1 MIKQFK
7 LFLISIILISSQVGS
22 QNSDGIP
29 TLLTEKPVDN
39 YLLKL
44 VTAISERAHISQKNV
59 NNESSI
65 RILDSFIESLDSFKM
80 YFLEDDITYF
90 QRYRYKIDDTLKS
103 GDLDP
108 VFDMFSIYRLRVQQR
123 LSYSINLINSINSF
137 EDDESYQFRAKKKKW
152 SKTNNALDIQWR
164 KRTKNDLLSLVLAGQ
179 ELETAKDTL
188 KKRYQRFLDRV
199 NDYKEEDVI
208 NIFLNSYMDIL
219 DPHSNY
225 LTPSQAEEY
234 EIQTSLSYEGI
245 GARLQNND
253 DFIEIVNLI
262 PGGPAEKNGLL
273 KPLDK
278 IIGIYDVNNVV
289 IDVIGWDVNEVVKL
303 IRGPKGSTVKLKI
316 LPTSS
321 DADSNPYDLSLI
333 RDAVTLEEQAAS
345 SYIKTLDINN
355 KQFDIGVITVPS
367 FYQDFAARRKG
378 ETNYKST
385 ASDVKNIVEELEE
398 IGIDAIIMDLRGN
411 SGGLLDEATALTGLF
426 IDNGPIV
433 QLKDM
438 DDNIEILDDPYPGMI
453 YNGPLV
459 IMIDRYSAS
468 ASEIFAAAI
477 QDYQRGIVIGQKT
490 FGKGTVQNLY
500 PLDRYSRYTSKKGF
514 GQLTLTI
521 AKYYRV
527 TGSGTQNKGVVPDI
541 ELPSF
546 INEDKIGEAT
556 KANTLPWDQI
566 VRLDFKTQHELSSA
580 LSVVEEN
587 FLSRKENNLALK
599 FLIED
604 IDDFNSDQEVSTVSL
619 NIDQRQNERDSRSLQ
634 NKERREKRLKELGY
648 KDDQSFDDFRSNTIL
663 NEIYLMVADLIES
676 WDSNNIDQVPDKTS
690 YSSLLVNRLFSCWRI
705 SFVIWFWLHSNIL
718 WVHSR

>member
-453 YNGPLV
+453 YNGPMV

-566 VRLDFKTQHELSSA
+566 VKLDFKTQHELSSA

-619 NIDQRQNERDSRSLQ
+619 NIDQRQNERDSRTLQ

-690 YSSLLVNRLFSCWRI
+690 
-705 SFVIWFWLHSNIL
+705 
-718 WVHSR
+718 

>member
-477 QDYQRGIVIGQKT
+477 QDYQRGIVIGQTT

-619 NIDQRQNERDSRSLQ
+619 NIDQRQNERDSRTLQ

-690 YSSLLVNRLFSCWRI
+690 
-705 SFVIWFWLHSNIL
+705 
-718 WVHSR
+718 

>member
-566 VRLDFKTQHELSSA
+566 VKLDFKTQHELSSA

-604 IDDFNSDQEVSTVSL
+604 IDDFNNDQEVSTVSL
-619 NIDQRQNERDSRSLQ
+619 NIDQRQNERDSRTLQ

-690 YSSLLVNRLFSCWRI
+690 
-705 SFVIWFWLHSNIL
+705 
-718 WVHSR
+718 

>member
-490 FGKGTVQNLY
+490 FGKGTVQSLY

-566 VRLDFKTQHELSSA
+566 VKLDFKTQHELSSA

-604 IDDFNSDQEVSTVSL
+604 IDDFNNDQEVSTVSL

-690 YSSLLVNRLFSCWRI
+690 
-705 SFVIWFWLHSNIL
+705 
-718 WVHSR
+718 

>member
-1 MIKQFK
+1 MIKKFK
-7 LFLISIILISSQVGS
+7 LLLISIILISSQVGS
-22 QNSDGIP
+22 QNSDSIP

-65 RILDSFIESLDSFKM
+65 KILNSFIKSLDSFKM
-80 YFLEDDITYF
+80 YFTEDDITYF

-108 VFDMFSIYRLRVQQR
+108 IFDMFSIYRLRVQQR
-123 LSYSINLINSINSF
+123 LSYSINLVSNINSF
-137 EDDESYQFRAKKKKW
+137 DGEETYEFRAKKKTW
-152 SKTNNALDIQWR
+152 SKTNETLDNQWG
-164 KRTKNDLLSLVLAGQ
+164 KKTKNDLLSLVLAGQ
-179 ELETAKDTL
+179 ELEAAKVTL

-208 NIFLNSYMDIL
+208 NIFLNSYMDNL

-262 PGGPAEKNGLL
+262 PGGPAENNGLL

-278 IIGIYDVNNVV
+278 IIGVYDEKNLL

-321 DADSNPYDLSLI
+321 NADSNPYDLSLI
-333 RDAVTLEEQAAS
+333 RDDVTLEEQAAS
-345 SYIKTLDINN
+345 SYIKTLDIDN
-355 KQFDIGVITVPS
+355 KQFHIGVITVPS
-367 FYQDFAARRKG
+367 FYQDFAARRRGDKD
-378 ETNYKST
+378 YKST
-385 ASDVKNIVEELEE
+385 ASDVKKIVEELEE
-398 IGIDAIIMDLRGN
+398 IGIDAIVMDLRGN

-438 DDNIEILDDPYPGMI
+438 DNNVEILDDPYPGMV
-453 YNGPLV
+453 YNGPMV

-468 ASEIFAAAI
+468 ASEIFAGAI

-500 PLDRYSRYTSKKGF
+500 PLDRYSRYQSKKGF

-527 TGSGTQNKGVVPDI
+527 TGSGTQNIGVIPDI

-546 INEDKIGEAT
+546 INAEVIGEET
-556 KANTLPWDQI
+556 KPNTLPWDQI
-566 VRLDFKTQHELSSA
+566 VKLDFKTQHELSSV
-580 LSVVEEN
+580 LSIVEDS

-604 IDDFNSDQEVSTVSL
+604 IDDFNDDQQVSIVSL
-619 NIDQRQNERDSRSLQ
+619 NIDQRKNDRNSRNLK
-634 NKERREKRLKELGY
+634 NKERRKKRLKELGY
-648 KDDQSFDDFRSNTIL
+648 TDDQSFDDFRSNTIL

-676 WDSNNIDQVPDKTS
+676 WDTSNINQVSEKTS
-690 YSSLLVNRLFSCWRI
+690 
-705 SFVIWFWLHSNIL
+705 
-718 WVHSR
+718 

>member
-345 SYIKTLDINN
+345 SYIKTLDIDN

-690 YSSLLVNRLFSCWRI
+690 
-705 SFVIWFWLHSNIL
+705 
-718 WVHSR
+718 

>member
-1 MIKQFK
+1 MIKKFK
-7 LFLISIILISSQVGS
+7 LLLISIILISSQVGS
-22 QNSDGIP
+22 QNSDSIP

-65 RILDSFIESLDSFKM
+65 KILNSFIKSLDSFKM
-80 YFLEDDITYF
+80 YFTEDDITYF

-108 VFDMFSIYRLRVQQR
+108 IFDMFSIYRLRVQQR
-123 LSYSINLINSINSF
+123 LSYSINLVSNINSF
-137 EDDESYQFRAKKKKW
+137 DGEETYEFRAKKKTW
-152 SKTNNALDIQWR
+152 SKTNETLDNQWG
-164 KRTKNDLLSLVLAGQ
+164 KKTKNDLLSLVLAGQ
-179 ELETAKDTL
+179 ELEAAKVTL

-208 NIFLNSYMDIL
+208 NIFLNSYMDNL

-262 PGGPAEKNGLL
+262 PGGPAENNGLL

-278 IIGIYDVNNVV
+278 IIGVYDEKNLL

-333 RDAVTLEEQAAS
+333 RDDVTLEEQAAS
-345 SYIKTLDINN
+345 SYIKTLDIDN
-355 KQFDIGVITVPS
+355 KQFHIGVITVPS
-367 FYQDFAARRKG
+367 FYQDFAARRRGDKD
-378 ETNYKST
+378 YKST
-385 ASDVKNIVEELEE
+385 SSDVKKIVEELEQV
-398 IGIDAIIMDLRGN
+398 GIDAIVMDLRGN

-438 DDNIEILDDPYPGMI
+438 DNNIEILDDPYPGMV
-453 YNGPLV
+453 YNGPMV

-468 ASEIFAAAI
+468 ASEIFAGAM

-500 PLDRYSRYTSKKGF
+500 PLDRYSRYQSKKGF

-527 TGSGTQNKGVVPDI
+527 TGSGTQNIGVIPDI

-546 INEDKIGEAT
+546 INAEVIGEET
-556 KANTLPWDQI
+556 KSNTLPWDQI
-566 VRLDFKTQHELSSA
+566 VKLDFKTQHELSSV
-580 LSVVEEN
+580 LSIVEDS

-604 IDDFNSDQEVSTVSL
+604 IDDFNDDQQVSIVSL
-619 NIDQRQNERDSRSLQ
+619 NIDQRKNDRNSRNLK

-648 KDDQSFDDFRSNTIL
+648 TDDQSFDDFRSNTIL

-676 WDSNNIDQVPDKTS
+676 WDANNTNQVPEKTS
-690 YSSLLVNRLFSCWRI
+690 
-705 SFVIWFWLHSNIL
+705 
-718 WVHSR
+718 

>member
-1 MIKQFK
+1 MIKKFK
-7 LFLISIILISSQVGS
+7 LLLISIFLISSQVGS
-22 QNSDGIP
+22 QNSDRIP
-29 TLLTEKPVDN
+29 ALLTEKPVDN

-65 RILDSFIESLDSFKM
+65 KILNSFIKSLDSFKM
-80 YFLEDDITYF
+80 YFTEDDITYF

-108 VFDMFSIYRLRVQQR
+108 IFDMFSIYRLRVQQR
-123 LSYSINLINSINSF
+123 LSYSINLVNSINSF
-137 EDDESYQFRAKKKKW
+137 DGEETYEFRAKKKAW
-152 SKTNNALDIQWR
+152 SKTNKTLDNQWR
-164 KRTKNDLLSLVLAGQ
+164 KKTKNDLLSLVLAGQ
-179 ELETAKDTL
+179 ELESAKATL
-188 KKRYQRFLDRV
+188 KKRYQRSLERV
-199 NDYKEEDVI
+199 NDYEEEDVI
-208 NIFLNSYMDIL
+208 NIFLNSYMDNL

-234 EIQTSLSYEGI
+234 EIQTSLSYQGI

-253 DFIEIVNLI
+253 DFIEIVNLM

-278 IIGIYDVNNVV
+278 IIGIYDKKNLL

-333 RDAVTLEEQAAS
+333 RDDITLEEQAAS
-345 SYIKTLDINN
+345 SYIKTLDIDN
-355 KQFDIGVITVPS
+355 KQFHIGVITVPS
-367 FYQDFAARRKG
+367 FYQDFAARRRGDKD
-378 ETNYKST
+378 YKST
-385 ASDVKNIVEELEE
+385 ASDVKKIVEELEE
-398 IGIDAIIMDLRGN
+398 VGIDAIVMDLRGN

-438 DDNIEILDDPYPGMI
+438 DNNVEILDDPYPGMV
-453 YNGPLV
+453 YNGPMV

-468 ASEIFAAAI
+468 ASEIFAGAI

-500 PLDRYSRYTSKKGF
+500 PLDRYSRYQSKKGF

-527 TGSGTQNKGVVPDI
+527 TGSGTQNKGVIPDI

-546 INEDKIGEAT
+546 INEEVIGEET
-556 KANTLPWDQI
+556 KSNTLPWDQI
-566 VRLDFKTQHELSSA
+566 VKLDFKTQHELSSA
-580 LSVVEEN
+580 LSVVEDS

-604 IDDFNSDQEVSTVSL
+604 INDFNDDQQVSTVSL
-619 NIDQRQNERDSRSLQ
+619 NIDQRKNDRNSRDLQ
-634 NKERREKRLKELGY
+634 NKERRKKRLKELGY
-648 KDDQSFDDFRSNTIL
+648 TDDQSFDDFRSNTIL

-676 WDSNNIDQVPDKTS
+676 WDTNNINQVPEKTS
-690 YSSLLVNRLFSCWRI
+690 
-705 SFVIWFWLHSNIL
+705 
-718 WVHSR
+718 

>member
-1 MIKQFK
+1 MIKHFK
-7 LFLISIILISSQVGS
+7 LLLISIILISSQVGS
-22 QNSDGIP
+22 QNSDRIP

-44 VTAISERAHISQKNV
+44 VTAISERAHISQNNV

-65 RILDSFIESLDSFKM
+65 KILNSFIESLDSFKM

-103 GDLDP
+103 GDLEP

-123 LSYSINLINSINSF
+123 LSYSINLVNSINSF
-137 EDDESYQFRAKKKKW
+137 EKDENYQFRAKKTKW
-152 SKTNNALDIQWR
+152 SKSNNALEIQWR
-164 KRTKNDLLSLVLAGQ
+164 KKTKNDLLSLVLAGQ

-199 NDYKEEDVI
+199 NEYEEEDVI

-262 PGGPAEKNGLL
+262 PGGPAEQNGRL

-278 IIGIYDVNNVV
+278 IIGIYDVNNLV

-303 IRGPKGSTVKLKI
+303 IRGPKGSSVKLKI

-345 SYIKTLDINN
+345 SYIKTLDVDNE
-355 KQFDIGVITVPS
+355 QFHIGVITVPS

-378 ETNYKST
+378 EKNYKST
-385 ASDVKNIVEELEE
+385 TSDVKNIVKELQE

-426 IDNGPIV
+426 IDQGPIV

-438 DDNIEILDDPYPGMI
+438 DDNIEVLDDPYPGMV
-453 YNGPLV
+453 YNGPMV

-527 TGSGTQNKGVVPDI
+527 TGSGTQNKGVTPDI

-546 INEDKIGEAT
+546 INEDKIGEET
-556 KANTLPWDQI
+556 KSNTLPWDQI
-566 VRLDFKTQHELSSA
+566 VKLDFKAQHEISSA
-580 LSVVEEN
+580 LSVVENN

-604 IDDFNSDQEVSTVSL
+604 IDNFNNEQEVSSVSL
-619 NIDQRQNERDSRSLQ
+619 NIDQRQNERDTRSQQ

-648 KDDQSFDDFRSNTIL
+648 KDDQTFDEFRSNTIL
-663 NEIYLMVADLIES
+663 NEIYLMVADLIGT
-676 WDSNNIDQVPDKTS
+676 WDTQYIDEVPEKTS
-690 YSSLLVNRLFSCWRI
+690 
-705 SFVIWFWLHSNIL
+705 
-718 WVHSR
+718 

>member
-1 MIKQFK
+1 MIKKFK
-7 LFLISIILISSQVGS
+7 LLLISIILISSQVGS
-22 QNSDGIP
+22 QNSDRIP

-65 RILDSFIESLDSFKM
+65 KILNSFIKSLDSFKM
-80 YFLEDDITYF
+80 YFIEDDITYF

-108 VFDMFSIYRLRVQQR
+108 IFDMFSIYRLRVQQR
-123 LSYSINLINSINSF
+123 LSYSINLVGSINSF
-137 EDDESYQFRAKKKKW
+137 DGEETYEFRAKKKTW
-152 SKTNNALDIQWR
+152 SKTNETLDNQWG
-164 KRTKNDLLSLVLAGQ
+164 KKTKNDLLSLVLAGQ
-179 ELETAKDTL
+179 ELDAAKVTL

-208 NIFLNSYMDIL
+208 NIFLNSYMDNL

-262 PGGPAEKNGLL
+262 PGGPAENNGLL

-278 IIGIYDVNNVV
+278 IIGVYDEKNLL

-333 RDAVTLEEQAAS
+333 RDDVTLEEQAAS
-345 SYIKTLDINN
+345 SYIKTLDIDN
-355 KQFDIGVITVPS
+355 KQFHIGVITVPS
-367 FYQDFAARRKG
+367 FYQDFAARRRGDKD
-378 ETNYKST
+378 YKST
-385 ASDVKNIVEELEE
+385 SSDVKKIVEELEQV
-398 IGIDAIIMDLRGN
+398 GIDAIVMDLRGN

-438 DDNIEILDDPYPGMI
+438 DNNIEILDDPYPGMV
-453 YNGPLV
+453 YNGPMV

-468 ASEIFAAAI
+468 ASEIFAGAM

-500 PLDRYSRYTSKKGF
+500 PLDRYSRYQSKKGF

-527 TGSGTQNKGVVPDI
+527 TGSGTQNIGVIPDI

-546 INEDKIGEAT
+546 INAEVIGEET
-556 KANTLPWDQI
+556 KSNTLPWDQI
-566 VRLDFKTQHELSSA
+566 VKLDFETQHQLSSV
-580 LSVVEEN
+580 LSVVEDS

-604 IDDFNSDQEVSTVSL
+604 IDDFNDDQQVSIVSL
-619 NIDQRQNERDSRSLQ
+619 NIDQRKNDRNSRNLK
-634 NKERREKRLKELGY
+634 NKERRKKRLKELGY
-648 KDDQSFDDFRSNTIL
+648 TDDQSFDDFRSNTIL

-676 WDSNNIDQVPDKTS
+676 WDANNTNQVPEKTS
-690 YSSLLVNRLFSCWRI
+690 
-705 SFVIWFWLHSNIL
+705 
-718 WVHSR
+718 

>member
-1 MIKQFK
+1 MIKHFK
-7 LFLISIILISSQVGS
+7 LLLISIILISSQVGS
-22 QNSDGIP
+22 QNSDRIP

-44 VTAISERAHISQKNV
+44 VTAISERAHISQSNV

-65 RILDSFIESLDSFKM
+65 KILNSFIESLDSFKM

-103 GDLDP
+103 GDLEP

-123 LSYSINLINSINSF
+123 LSYSINLVNGINSF
-137 EDDESYQFRAKKKKW
+137 EKEENYQFRAKKTKW
-152 SKTNNALDIQWR
+152 SKSNNALEIQWR
-164 KRTKNDLLSLVLAGQ
+164 KKTKNDLLSLVLAGQ

-199 NDYKEEDVI
+199 NEFEEEDVI

-262 PGGPAEKNGLL
+262 PGGPAEQNGRL

-278 IIGIYDVNNVV
+278 IIGIYDVNNLV

-303 IRGPKGSTVKLKI
+303 IRGPKGSSVKLKI

-345 SYIKTLDINN
+345 SYIKTLDVDNE
-355 KQFDIGVITVPS
+355 QFHIGVITVPS

-378 ETNYKST
+378 EKNYKST
-385 ASDVKNIVEELEE
+385 TSDVKNIVKELQE

-426 IDNGPIV
+426 IDQGPIV

-438 DDNIEILDDPYPGMI
+438 DDNIEVLEDPYPGMV
-453 YNGPLV
+453 YNGPMV

-527 TGSGTQNKGVVPDI
+527 TGSGTQNKGVTPDI

-546 INEDKIGEAT
+546 INEDKIGEET
-556 KANTLPWDQI
+556 KSNTLPWDQI
-566 VRLDFKTQHELSSA
+566 VKLDFKTQHELSSA
-580 LSVVEEN
+580 LSVVENN

-604 IDDFNSDQEVSTVSL
+604 IDNFNNEQEVSSVSL
-619 NIDQRQNERDSRSLQ
+619 NIDQRQNERNTRSQQ

-648 KDDQSFDDFRSNTIL
+648 KDDQTFDEFRSNTIL
-663 NEIYLMVADLIES
+663 NEIYLMVADLIGT
-676 WDSNNIDQVPDKTS
+676 WDTQYIDEVPEKTS
-690 YSSLLVNRLFSCWRI
+690 
-705 SFVIWFWLHSNIL
+705 
-718 WVHSR
+718 

>member
-188 KKRYQRFLDRV
+188 KKRYQRFLNRV
-199 NDYKEEDVI
+199 NEYKEEDVI

-453 YNGPLV
+453 YNGPMV

-566 VRLDFKTQHELSSA
+566 VKLDFKTQHELSSA

-604 IDDFNSDQEVSTVSL
+604 IDDFNNDQEVSTVSL
-619 NIDQRQNERDSRSLQ
+619 NIDQRQNERDSRTLQ

-690 YSSLLVNRLFSCWRI
+690 
-705 SFVIWFWLHSNIL
+705 
-718 WVHSR
+718 

>member
-1 MIKQFK
+1 MIKHFK
-7 LFLISIILISSQVGS
+7 LLLISIILISSQVGS

-44 VTAISERAHISQKNV
+44 VTAISERAHISQNNV

-65 RILDSFIESLDSFKM
+65 KVLNSFIESLDSFKM

-90 QRYRYKIDDTLKS
+90 QRYRYRIDDTLKS
-103 GDLDP
+103 GDLEP

-123 LSYSINLINSINSF
+123 LSYSINLVNSIKSF
-137 EDDESYQFRAKKKKW
+137 EKDENYQFRAKKTKW
-152 SKTNNALDIQWR
+152 SKSNNALEIQWR
-164 KRTKNDLLSLVLAGQ
+164 KKTKNDLLSLVLAGQ

-199 NDYKEEDVI
+199 NEFEEEDVI

-262 PGGPAEKNGLL
+262 PGGPAEKNGRL

-278 IIGIYDVNNVV
+278 IIGIYDVNNLV

-303 IRGPKGSTVKLKI
+303 IRGPKGSSVTLRI

-345 SYIKTLDINN
+345 SYIKTLDVDNE
-355 KQFDIGVITVPS
+355 QFHIGVITVPS

-385 ASDVKNIVEELEE
+385 TSDVKNIVKELEE

-426 IDNGPIV
+426 IDQGPIV

-438 DDNIEILDDPYPGMI
+438 DDNIEVLDDPYPGMV
-453 YNGPLV
+453 YNGPMV

-527 TGSGTQNKGVVPDI
+527 TGSGTQNKGVTPDI

-546 INEDKIGEAT
+546 INEDKIGEET
-556 KANTLPWDQI
+556 KSNTLPWDQI
-566 VRLDFKTQHELSSA
+566 VKLDFKAQHELSSA
-580 LSVVEEN
+580 LSVVENN

-604 IDDFNSDQEVSTVSL
+604 IDNFNNEQEVSSVSL
-619 NIDQRQNERDSRSLQ
+619 NIDQRQNERDTRSQQ

-648 KDDQSFDDFRSNTIL
+648 KDDQTFDEFRSNTIL
-663 NEIYLMVADLIES
+663 NEIYLMVADLIGT
-676 WDSNNIDQVPDKTS
+676 WDTQYIDEVPEKTS
-690 YSSLLVNRLFSCWRI
+690 
-705 SFVIWFWLHSNIL
+705 
-718 WVHSR
+718 

>member
-1 MIKQFK
+1 MIKKFK
-7 LFLISIILISSQVGS
+7 LLLISIILISSQVGS
-22 QNSDGIP
+22 QNSDRIP
-29 TLLTEKPVDN
+29 ALLTEKPVDN

-65 RILDSFIESLDSFKM
+65 KILNSFIKSLDSFKM
-80 YFLEDDITYF
+80 YFIEDDITYF

-108 VFDMFSIYRLRVQQR
+108 IFDMFSIYRLRVQQR
-123 LSYSINLINSINSF
+123 LSYSINLVGSINSF
-137 EDDESYQFRAKKKKW
+137 DGEETYEFRAKKKTW
-152 SKTNNALDIQWR
+152 SKTNETLDNQWG
-164 KRTKNDLLSLVLAGQ
+164 KKTKNDLLSLVLAGQ
-179 ELETAKDTL
+179 ELDAAKVTL

-208 NIFLNSYMDIL
+208 NIFLNSYMDNL

-262 PGGPAEKNGLL
+262 PGGPAENNGLL

-278 IIGIYDVNNVV
+278 IIGVYDEKNLL

-333 RDAVTLEEQAAS
+333 RDDVTLEEQAAS
-345 SYIKTLDINN
+345 SYIKTLDIDN
-355 KQFDIGVITVPS
+355 KQFHIGVITVPS
-367 FYQDFAARRKG
+367 FYQDFAARRRGDKD
-378 ETNYKST
+378 YKST
-385 ASDVKNIVEELEE
+385 SSDVKKIVEELEQV
-398 IGIDAIIMDLRGN
+398 GIDAIVMDLRGN

-438 DDNIEILDDPYPGMI
+438 DNNIEILDDPYPGMV
-453 YNGPLV
+453 YNGPMV

-468 ASEIFAAAI
+468 ASEIFAGAM

-500 PLDRYSRYTSKKGF
+500 PLDRYSRYQSKKGF

-527 TGSGTQNKGVVPDI
+527 TGSGTQNIGVIPDI

-546 INEDKIGEAT
+546 INAEVIGEET
-556 KANTLPWDQI
+556 KSNTLPWDQI
-566 VRLDFKTQHELSSA
+566 VKLDFETQHQLSSV
-580 LSVVEEN
+580 LSVVEDS

-604 IDDFNSDQEVSTVSL
+604 IDDFNDDQQVSIVSL
-619 NIDQRQNERDSRSLQ
+619 NIDQRKNDRNSRNLK
-634 NKERREKRLKELGY
+634 NKERRKKRLKELGY
-648 KDDQSFDDFRSNTIL
+648 TDDQSFDDFRSNTIL

-676 WDSNNIDQVPDKTS
+676 WDANNTNQVPEKTS
-690 YSSLLVNRLFSCWRI
+690 
-705 SFVIWFWLHSNIL
+705 
-718 WVHSR
+718 

>member
-152 SKTNNALDIQWR
+152 SKTNNSLDIQWR

-188 KKRYQRFLDRV
+188 KKRYQRFLNRV
-199 NDYKEEDVI
+199 NEYKEEDVI

-566 VRLDFKTQHELSSA
+566 VKLDFKTQHELSSA

-690 YSSLLVNRLFSCWRI
+690 
-705 SFVIWFWLHSNIL
+705 
-718 WVHSR
+718 

>member
-1 MIKQFK
+1 MNKK
-7 LFLISIILISSQVGS
+7 LKLLLISIILVSAQVGS
-22 QNSDGIP
+22 QNSDRIP

-65 RILDSFIESLDSFKM
+65 KILNSFIESLDSFKM
-80 YFLEDDITYF
+80 YFIEDDITYF

-103 GDLDP
+103 GQLDP
-108 VFDMFSIYRLRVQQR
+108 VFDIFSVYRLRVQQR
-123 LSYSINLINSINSF
+123 LSYSINLITTINSF
-137 EDDESYQFRAKKKKW
+137 EDEEHYEFRAKKTKW
-152 SKTNNALDIQWR
+152 SNSNETLDIQWR
-164 KRTKNDLLSLVLAGQ
+164 KKTKNDLLSLVLAGQ
-179 ELETAKDTL
+179 ELNTAKDTL
-188 KKRYQRFLDRV
+188 RKRYQRFLDRL

-245 GARLQNND
+245 GARLQNKD

-262 PGGPAEKNGLL
+262 PGGPAEENGLL
-273 KPLDK
+273 QPLDK
-278 IIGIYDVNNVV
+278 IIGVYDDDNLL

-333 RDAVTLEEQAAS
+333 RDDVTLEEQAAS
-345 SYIKTLDINN
+345 SYIKTLDIQN
-355 KQFDIGVITVPS
+355 KQFHIGVITVPS

-385 ASDVKNIVEELEE
+385 ASDVKNIVEELES

-426 IDNGPIV
+426 IDDGPIV

-438 DDNIEILDDPYPGMI
+438 DDNIEILEDPYPGTI
-453 YNGPLV
+453 YSGPLV

-521 AKYYRV
+521 AKYYRI
-527 TGSGTQNKGVVPDI
+527 TGSGTQNKGVIPDI

-546 INEDKIGEAT
+546 INEEIIGEET
-556 KANTLPWDQI
+556 KTNTLPWDQI
-566 VRLDFKTQHELSSA
+566 LQLDFKTEHELSSA
-580 LSVVEEN
+580 LSVVEKN

-604 IDDFNSDQEVSTVSL
+604 IDNFNNDQKVNTVSL
-619 NIDQRQNERDSRSLQ
+619 NIDQRQNERESRTLQ

-648 KDDQSFDDFRSNTIL
+648 KDDQSFDDFRSDTIL

-676 WDSNNIDQVPDKTS
+676 WGTNKKEQVQENTS
-690 YSSLLVNRLFSCWRI
+690 
-705 SFVIWFWLHSNIL
+705 
-718 WVHSR
+718 

>member
-1 MIKQFK
+1 MIKKFK
-7 LFLISIILISSQVGS
+7 LLLISIFLISSQVGS
-22 QNSDGIP
+22 QNSDRIP
-29 TLLTEKPVDN
+29 ALLTEKPVDN

-65 RILDSFIESLDSFKM
+65 KILNSFIKSLDSFKM
-80 YFLEDDITYF
+80 YFIEDDITYF

-108 VFDMFSIYRLRVQQR
+108 IFDMFSIYRLRVQQR
-123 LSYSINLINSINSF
+123 LSYSINLVNSINSF
-137 EDDESYQFRAKKKKW
+137 DGEETYEFRAKKKTW
-152 SKTNNALDIQWR
+152 SKTNKTLDNQWR
-164 KRTKNDLLSLVLAGQ
+164 KKTKNDLLSLVLAGQ
-179 ELETAKDTL
+179 ELESAKVTL

-199 NDYKEEDVI
+199 NDYEEEDVI
-208 NIFLNSYMDIL
+208 NIFLNSYMDNL

-234 EIQTSLSYEGI
+234 EIQTSLSYQGI

-278 IIGIYDVNNVV
+278 IIGIYDKKNLL

-333 RDAVTLEEQAAS
+333 RDDVTLEEQAAS
-345 SYIKTLDINN
+345 SYIKTLDIDN
-355 KQFDIGVITVPS
+355 KQFHIGVITVPS
-367 FYQDFAARRKG
+367 FYQDFAARRRGDKD
-378 ETNYKST
+378 YKST
-385 ASDVKNIVEELEE
+385 ASDVKKIVEELDEV
-398 IGIDAIIMDLRGN
+398 GIDAIVMDLRGN

-438 DDNIEILDDPYPGMI
+438 DNNIEILDDPYPGMV
-453 YNGPLV
+453 YNGPMV

-468 ASEIFAAAI
+468 ASEIFAGAI

-500 PLDRYSRYTSKKGF
+500 PLDRYSRYQSKKGF

-527 TGSGTQNKGVVPDI
+527 TGSGTQNKGVIPDI

-546 INEDKIGEAT
+546 INEEVIGEET
-556 KANTLPWDQI
+556 KSNTLPWDQI
-566 VRLDFKTQHELSSA
+566 VKLDFKTQHELSSA
-580 LSVVEEN
+580 LSVVEDS

-604 IDDFNSDQEVSTVSL
+604 IDDFNDDQQVSTVSL
-619 NIDQRQNERDSRSLQ
+619 NIDQRKNDRNSRNQQ

-648 KDDQSFDDFRSNTIL
+648 TDDQSFDDFRSNTIL

-676 WDSNNIDQVPDKTS
+676 WDTNNINQVPEKTS
-690 YSSLLVNRLFSCWRI
+690 
-705 SFVIWFWLHSNIL
+705 
-718 WVHSR
+718 

>member
-188 KKRYQRFLDRV
+188 KKRYQRFLNRV
-199 NDYKEEDVI
+199 NEYKEEDVI

-604 IDDFNSDQEVSTVSL
+604 IDDFNNDQEVSTVSL

-690 YSSLLVNRLFSCWRI
+690 
-705 SFVIWFWLHSNIL
+705 
-718 WVHSR
+718 

>member
-1 MIKQFK
+1 MIKKFK
-7 LFLISIILISSQVGS
+7 LLLISIFLISSQVGS
-22 QNSDGIP
+22 QNSDRIP
-29 TLLTEKPVDN
+29 ALLTEKPVDN

-65 RILDSFIESLDSFKM
+65 KILNSFIKSLDSFKM
-80 YFLEDDITYF
+80 YFIEDDITYF

-108 VFDMFSIYRLRVQQR
+108 IFDMFSIYRLRVQQR
-123 LSYSINLINSINSF
+123 LSYSINLVNSINSF
-137 EDDESYQFRAKKKKW
+137 DGEETYEFRAKKKTW
-152 SKTNNALDIQWR
+152 SKTNKTLDNQWR
-164 KRTKNDLLSLVLAGQ
+164 KKTKNDLLSLVLAGQ
-179 ELETAKDTL
+179 ELESAKVTL
-188 KKRYQRFLDRV
+188 KKRYQRFLERV
-199 NDYKEEDVI
+199 NDYEEEDVI
-208 NIFLNSYMDIL
+208 NIFLNSYMDNL

-234 EIQTSLSYEGI
+234 EIQTSLSYQGI

-278 IIGIYDVNNVV
+278 IIGIYDKKNLL

-333 RDAVTLEEQAAS
+333 RDDVTLEEQAAS
-345 SYIKTLDINN
+345 SYIKTLDIDN
-355 KQFDIGVITVPS
+355 KQFHIGVITVPS
-367 FYQDFAARRKG
+367 FYQDFAARRRGDKD
-378 ETNYKST
+378 YKST
-385 ASDVKNIVEELEE
+385 ASDVKKIVEELEE
-398 IGIDAIIMDLRGN
+398 VGIDAIVMDLRGN

-438 DDNIEILDDPYPGMI
+438 DNNVEILDDPYPGMV
-453 YNGPLV
+453 YNGPMV

-468 ASEIFAAAI
+468 ASEIFAGAI

-500 PLDRYSRYTSKKGF
+500 PLDRYSRYQSKKGF

-527 TGSGTQNKGVVPDI
+527 TGSGTQNKGVIPDI

-546 INEDKIGEAT
+546 INEKVIGEET
-556 KANTLPWDQI
+556 KSNTLPWDQI
-566 VRLDFKTQHELSSA
+566 VKLDFKTQHELSSA
-580 LSVVEEN
+580 LSVVEDS

-604 IDDFNSDQEVSTVSL
+604 IDDFNDDQQVSTVSL
-619 NIDQRQNERDSRSLQ
+619 NIDQRKNDRNSRNLQ

-648 KDDQSFDDFRSNTIL
+648 TDDQSFDDFRSNTIL

-676 WDSNNIDQVPDKTS
+676 WDTNNINQVPEKTS
-690 YSSLLVNRLFSCWRI
+690 
-705 SFVIWFWLHSNIL
+705 
-718 WVHSR
+718 

>member
-355 KQFDIGVITVPS
+355 KQFHIGVITVPS

-453 YNGPLV
+453 YNGPMV

-566 VRLDFKTQHELSSA
+566 VKLDFKTQHELSSA

-604 IDDFNSDQEVSTVSL
+604 IDDFNNDQEVSTVSL

-690 YSSLLVNRLFSCWRI
+690 
-705 SFVIWFWLHSNIL
+705 
-718 WVHSR
+718 

>member
-355 KQFDIGVITVPS
+355 KQFHIGVITVPS

-619 NIDQRQNERDSRSLQ
+619 NIDQRQNERDSRTLQ

-690 YSSLLVNRLFSCWRI
+690 
-705 SFVIWFWLHSNIL
+705 
-718 WVHSR
+718 

>member
-1 MIKQFK
+1 MIKHFK
-7 LFLISIILISSQVGS
+7 LLLISIILISSQVGS
-22 QNSDGIP
+22 QNSDRIP

-44 VTAISERAHISQKNV
+44 VTAISERAHISQSNV

-65 RILDSFIESLDSFKM
+65 KILNSFIESLDSFKM

-103 GDLDP
+103 GDLEP

-123 LSYSINLINSINSF
+123 LSYSINLVNGINSF
-137 EDDESYQFRAKKKKW
+137 EKDENYQFRAKKTKW
-152 SKTNNALDIQWR
+152 SKSNNALEIQWR
-164 KRTKNDLLSLVLAGQ
+164 KKTKNDLLSLVLAGQ

-199 NDYKEEDVI
+199 NEYEEEDVI

-262 PGGPAEKNGLL
+262 PGGPAEKNGRL

-278 IIGIYDVNNVV
+278 IIGIYDVNNLV

-303 IRGPKGSTVKLKI
+303 IRGPKGSSVKLKI

-345 SYIKTLDINN
+345 SYIKTLDVDNE
-355 KQFDIGVITVPS
+355 QFHIGVITVPS

-378 ETNYKST
+378 EKNYKST
-385 ASDVKNIVEELEE
+385 TSDVKNIVKELQE

-426 IDNGPIV
+426 IDQGPIV

-438 DDNIEILDDPYPGMI
+438 DDNIEVLDDPYPGMV
-453 YNGPLV
+453 YNGPMV

-527 TGSGTQNKGVVPDI
+527 TGSGTQNKGVTPDI

-546 INEDKIGEAT
+546 INEDKIGEET
-556 KANTLPWDQI
+556 KSNTLPWDQI
-566 VRLDFKTQHELSSA
+566 VKLDFKTQHELSSA
-580 LSVVEEN
+580 LSVVENN

-604 IDDFNSDQEVSTVSL
+604 IDNFNNEQEVSSVSL
-619 NIDQRQNERDSRSLQ
+619 NIDQRQNERNTRSQQ

-648 KDDQSFDDFRSNTIL
+648 KDDQTFDEFRSNTIL
-663 NEIYLMVADLIES
+663 NEIYLMVADLIGT
-676 WDSNNIDQVPDKTS
+676 WDTQYINQVPEKTS
-690 YSSLLVNRLFSCWRI
+690 
-705 SFVIWFWLHSNIL
+705 
-718 WVHSR
+718 

>member
-546 INEDKIGEAT
+546 INEEKIGEAT

-566 VRLDFKTQHELSSA
+566 VKLDFKTQYELSSA

-690 YSSLLVNRLFSCWRI
+690 
-705 SFVIWFWLHSNIL
+705 
-718 WVHSR
+718 

>member
-1 MIKQFK
+1 MIKKFK
-7 LFLISIILISSQVGS
+7 LLLISIILISSQVGS
-22 QNSDGIP
+22 QNSDRIP

-65 RILDSFIESLDSFKM
+65 KILNSFIKSLDSFKM
-80 YFLEDDITYF
+80 YFTEDDITYF

-108 VFDMFSIYRLRVQQR
+108 IFDMFSIYRLRVQQR
-123 LSYSINLINSINSF
+123 LSYSINLVSNINSF
-137 EDDESYQFRAKKKKW
+137 DGEETYEFRAKKKTW
-152 SKTNNALDIQWR
+152 SKTNETLDNQWG
-164 KRTKNDLLSLVLAGQ
+164 KKTKNDLLSLVLAGQ
-179 ELETAKDTL
+179 ELEAAKVTL

-208 NIFLNSYMDIL
+208 NIFLNSYMDNL

-262 PGGPAEKNGLL
+262 PGGPAENNGLL

-278 IIGIYDVNNVV
+278 IIGVYDEKNLL

-333 RDAVTLEEQAAS
+333 RDDVTLEEQAAS
-345 SYIKTLDINN
+345 SYIKTLDIDN
-355 KQFDIGVITVPS
+355 KQFHIGVITVPS
-367 FYQDFAARRKG
+367 FYQDFAARRRGDKD
-378 ETNYKST
+378 YKST
-385 ASDVKNIVEELEE
+385 ASDVKKIVGELEE
-398 IGIDAIIMDLRGN
+398 IGIDAIVMDLRGN

-438 DDNIEILDDPYPGMI
+438 DNNVEILDDPYPGMV
-453 YNGPLV
+453 YNGPMV

-468 ASEIFAAAI
+468 ASEIFAGAI

-500 PLDRYSRYTSKKGF
+500 PLDRYSRYQSKKGF

-527 TGSGTQNKGVVPDI
+527 TGSGTQNIGVIPDI

-546 INEDKIGEAT
+546 INAEVIGEET
-556 KANTLPWDQI
+556 KSNTLPWDQI
-566 VRLDFKTQHELSSA
+566 VKLDFKTQHELSSV
-580 LSVVEEN
+580 LSIVEDS

-604 IDDFNSDQEVSTVSL
+604 IDDFNDDQQVNIVSL
-619 NIDQRQNERDSRSLQ
+619 NIDQRKNDRNSRNLQ

-648 KDDQSFDDFRSNTIL
+648 TDDQSFDDFRSNTIL

-676 WDSNNIDQVPDKTS
+676 WDASNINQVPEKTS
-690 YSSLLVNRLFSCWRI
+690 
-705 SFVIWFWLHSNIL
+705 
-718 WVHSR
+718 

>member
-453 YNGPLV
+453 YNGPMV

-566 VRLDFKTQHELSSA
+566 VKLDFKTQHELSSA

-690 YSSLLVNRLFSCWRI
+690 
-705 SFVIWFWLHSNIL
+705 
-718 WVHSR
+718 

>member
-1 MIKQFK
+1 MIKKFK
-7 LFLISIILISSQVGS
+7 LLLISIFLISSQVGS
-22 QNSDGIP
+22 QNSDRIP
-29 TLLTEKPVDN
+29 ALLTEKPVDN

-65 RILDSFIESLDSFKM
+65 KILNSFIKSLDSFKM
-80 YFLEDDITYF
+80 YFIEDDISYF

-108 VFDMFSIYRLRVQQR
+108 IFDMFSIYRLRVQQR
-123 LSYSINLINSINSF
+123 LSYSINLVNSINSF
-137 EDDESYQFRAKKKKW
+137 DGEETYEFRAKKKTW
-152 SKTNNALDIQWR
+152 SKTNKTLDNQWR
-164 KRTKNDLLSLVLAGQ
+164 KKTKNDLLSLVLAGQ
-179 ELETAKDTL
+179 ELESAKVTL
-188 KKRYQRFLDRV
+188 KKRYQRFLDRI
-199 NDYKEEDVI
+199 NDYEEEDVI
-208 NIFLNSYMDIL
+208 NIFLNSYMDNL

-234 EIQTSLSYEGI
+234 EIQTSLSYQGI

-278 IIGIYDVNNVV
+278 IIGVYDKKNLL

-333 RDAVTLEEQAAS
+333 RDDVTLEEQAAS
-345 SYIKTLDINN
+345 SYIKTLDIDN
-355 KQFDIGVITVPS
+355 KQFHIGVITVPS
-367 FYQDFAARRKG
+367 FYQDFAARRRGDKD
-378 ETNYKST
+378 YKST
-385 ASDVKNIVEELEE
+385 ASDVKKIVEELEE
-398 IGIDAIIMDLRGN
+398 VGIDAIVMDLRGN

-438 DDNIEILDDPYPGMI
+438 DNNIEILDDPYPGMV
-453 YNGPLV
+453 YNGPMV

-468 ASEIFAAAI
+468 ASEIFAGAI

-500 PLDRYSRYTSKKGF
+500 PLDRYSRYQSKKGF

-527 TGSGTQNKGVVPDI
+527 TGSGTQNKGVIPDI

-546 INEDKIGEAT
+546 INEEVIGEET
-556 KANTLPWDQI
+556 KSNTLPWDQI
-566 VRLDFKTQHELSSA
+566 VKLDFKTQHELSSA
-580 LSVVEEN
+580 LSVVEDS

-604 IDDFNSDQEVSTVSL
+604 IDDFNDDQQVSTVSL
-619 NIDQRQNERDSRSLQ
+619 NIDQRKNDRNSRNQQ

-648 KDDQSFDDFRSNTIL
+648 TDDQSFDDFRSNTIL

-676 WDSNNIDQVPDKTS
+676 WDTNNINQVPEKTS
-690 YSSLLVNRLFSCWRI
+690 
-705 SFVIWFWLHSNIL
+705 
-718 WVHSR
+718 

>member
-1 MIKQFK
+1 MIKKFK
-7 LFLISIILISSQVGS
+7 LLLISIILISSQVGS
-22 QNSDGIP
+22 QNSDRIP

-65 RILDSFIESLDSFKM
+65 KILNSFIKSLDSFKM
-80 YFLEDDITYF
+80 YFIDDDITYF

-108 VFDMFSIYRLRVQQR
+108 IFDMFSIYRLRVQQR
-123 LSYSINLINSINSF
+123 LSYSINLVGSINSF
-137 EDDESYQFRAKKKKW
+137 DGEETYEFRAKKKTW
-152 SKTNNALDIQWR
+152 SKTNETLDNQWG
-164 KRTKNDLLSLVLAGQ
+164 KKTKNDLLSLVLAGQ
-179 ELETAKDTL
+179 ELDAAKVTL

-208 NIFLNSYMDIL
+208 NIFLNSYMDNL

-262 PGGPAEKNGLL
+262 PGGPAENNGLL

-278 IIGIYDVNNVV
+278 IIGVYDEKNLL

-321 DADSNPYDLSLI
+321 DADSNPYDLSLV
-333 RDAVTLEEQAAS
+333 RDDVTLEEQAAS
-345 SYIKTLDINN
+345 SYIKTLDIDN
-355 KQFDIGVITVPS
+355 KQFHIGVITVPS
-367 FYQDFAARRKG
+367 FYQDFAARRRGDKD
-378 ETNYKST
+378 YKST
-385 ASDVKNIVEELEE
+385 SSDVKKIVEELEQV
-398 IGIDAIIMDLRGN
+398 GIDAIVMDLRGN

-438 DDNIEILDDPYPGMI
+438 DNNIEILDDPYPGMV
-453 YNGPLV
+453 YNGPMV

-468 ASEIFAAAI
+468 ASEIFAGAM

-500 PLDRYSRYTSKKGF
+500 PLDRYSRYQSKKGF

-527 TGSGTQNKGVVPDI
+527 TGSGTQNIGVIPDI

-546 INEDKIGEAT
+546 INAEVIGEET
-556 KANTLPWDQI
+556 KSNTLPWDQI
-566 VRLDFKTQHELSSA
+566 VKLDFETQHQLSSV
-580 LSVVEEN
+580 LSVVEDS

-604 IDDFNSDQEVSTVSL
+604 IDDFNDDQQVSIVSL
-619 NIDQRQNERDSRSLQ
+619 NIDQRKNDRNSRNLK

-648 KDDQSFDDFRSNTIL
+648 TDDQSFDDFRSNTIL

-676 WDSNNIDQVPDKTS
+676 WDANDTNQVPEKTS
-690 YSSLLVNRLFSCWRI
+690 
-705 SFVIWFWLHSNIL
+705 
-718 WVHSR
+718 

>member
-1 MIKQFK
+1 MIKHFK
-7 LFLISIILISSQVGS
+7 LLLISIILISSQVGS
-22 QNSDGIP
+22 QNSDRIP

-44 VTAISERAHISQKNV
+44 VTAISERAHISQNNV

-65 RILDSFIESLDSFKM
+65 KILNSFIESLDSFKM

-103 GDLDP
+103 GDLEP

-123 LSYSINLINSINSF
+123 LSYSIHLVNSINSF
-137 EDDESYQFRAKKKKW
+137 EKDENYQFRAKKTKW
-152 SKTNNALDIQWR
+152 SKSNNALEIQWR
-164 KRTKNDLLSLVLAGQ
+164 KKTKNDLLSLVLAGQ

-199 NDYKEEDVI
+199 NEFEEEDVI
-208 NIFLNSYMDIL
+208 NIFLNSYMDVL

-262 PGGPAEKNGLL
+262 PGGPAEQNGRL

-278 IIGIYDVNNVV
+278 IIGIYDVNNLV

-303 IRGPKGSTVKLKI
+303 IRGPKGSSVKLKI

-345 SYIKTLDINN
+345 SYIKTLDVDNE
-355 KQFDIGVITVPS
+355 QFHIGVITVPS

-378 ETNYKST
+378 EKNYKST
-385 ASDVKNIVEELEE
+385 TSDVKNIVKELQE

-426 IDNGPIV
+426 IDQGPIV

-438 DDNIEILDDPYPGMI
+438 DDNIEVLEDPYPGMV
-453 YNGPLV
+453 YNGPMV

-527 TGSGTQNKGVVPDI
+527 TGSGTQNKGVTPDI

-546 INEDKIGEAT
+546 INEDKIGEET
-556 KANTLPWDQI
+556 KSNTLPWDQI
-566 VRLDFKTQHELSSA
+566 VKLDFKTQHELSSA
-580 LSVVEEN
+580 LSVVENN
-587 FLSRKENNLALK
+587 FLSRKENNLALR

-604 IDDFNSDQEVSTVSL
+604 IDNFNNEQEVSSVSL
-619 NIDQRQNERDSRSLQ
+619 NIDQRQNERDTRSQQ

-648 KDDQSFDDFRSNTIL
+648 KDDQTFDEFRSNTIL
-663 NEIYLMVADLIES
+663 NEIYLMVADLIGS
-676 WDSNNIDQVPDKTS
+676 WDTQYIGEVPEKTS
-690 YSSLLVNRLFSCWRI
+690 
-705 SFVIWFWLHSNIL
+705 
-718 WVHSR
+718 

>member
-1 MIKQFK
+1 MIKKFK
-7 LFLISIILISSQVGS
+7 LLLISIILISSQVGS
-22 QNSDGIP
+22 QNSDRIP
-29 TLLTEKPVDN
+29 TLLIEKPVDN

-65 RILDSFIESLDSFKM
+65 KILNSFIKSLDSFKM
-80 YFLEDDITYF
+80 YFIEDDITYF
-90 QRYRYKIDDTLKS
+90 QRYRYKIDDTLKT

-108 VFDMFSIYRLRVQQR
+108 IFDMFSIYRLRVQQR
-123 LSYSINLINSINSF
+123 LSYSINLISHINSF
-137 EDDESYQFRAKKKKW
+137 DGKETYEFRAKKKTW
-152 SKTNNALDIQWR
+152 SKTNETLDNQWG
-164 KRTKNDLLSLVLAGQ
+164 KKTKNDLLSLVLAGQ
-179 ELETAKDTL
+179 ELETAKVTL
-188 KKRYQRFLDRV
+188 IKRYQRFLDRV
-199 NDYKEEDVI
+199 NNYKEEDVI
-208 NIFLNSYMDIL
+208 NIFLNSYMDNL

-262 PGGPAEKNGLL
+262 PGGPADNNGLL

-278 IIGIYDVNNVV
+278 IIGIYDEKNLL
-289 IDVIGWDVNEVVKL
+289 IDVIGWNVNEVVKL

-321 DADSNPYDLSLI
+321 DADSNPYDLSLT
-333 RDAVTLEEQAAS
+333 RDDVTLEEQAAS
-345 SYIKTLDINN
+345 SYIKTLDIDN
-355 KQFDIGVITVPS
+355 KQFHIGVITVPS
-367 FYQDFAARRKG
+367 FYQDFAARRRGDKD
-378 ETNYKST
+378 YKST
-385 ASDVKNIVEELEE
+385 ASDVKKIVEELEE
-398 IGIDAIIMDLRGN
+398 VGIDAIVMDLRGN

-438 DDNIEILDDPYPGMI
+438 DNNIEILDDPYPGMV
-453 YNGPLV
+453 YNGPMV

-468 ASEIFAAAI
+468 ASEIFAGAI

-500 PLDRYSRYTSKKGF
+500 RLDRYSRYQSKKGF

-527 TGSGTQNKGVVPDI
+527 TGSGTQNIGVMPDI

-546 INEDKIGEAT
+546 INAEVIGEET
-556 KANTLPWDQI
+556 KSNTLPWDQI
-566 VRLDFKTQHELSSA
+566 VKLDFKTQHELSSV
-580 LSVVEEN
+580 LSVVEDSY
-587 FLSRKENNLALK
+587 LSRKENNLALK

-604 IDDFNSDQEVSTVSL
+604 INDFNDDQQVSIVSL
-619 NIDQRQNERDSRSLQ
+619 NIDQRKNDRNSRNLK

-648 KDDQSFDDFRSNTIL
+648 SDDQSFDDFRSNTIL

-676 WDSNNIDQVPDKTS
+676 WDANNMNQIPEKTS
-690 YSSLLVNRLFSCWRI
+690 
-705 SFVIWFWLHSNIL
+705 
-718 WVHSR
+718 

>member
-1 MIKQFK
+1 MIKKFK
-7 LFLISIILISSQVGS
+7 LLLISIILISSQVGS
-22 QNSDGIP
+22 QNSDRIP

-65 RILDSFIESLDSFKM
+65 KILNSFIKSLDSFKM
-80 YFLEDDITYF
+80 YFIEDDITYF

-108 VFDMFSIYRLRVQQR
+108 IFDMFSIYRLRVQQR
-123 LSYSINLINSINSF
+123 LSYSINLVGSINSF
-137 EDDESYQFRAKKKKW
+137 DGEETYEFRAKKKTW
-152 SKTNNALDIQWR
+152 SKTNETLDNQWG
-164 KRTKNDLLSLVLAGQ
+164 KKTKNDLLSLVLAGQ
-179 ELETAKDTL
+179 ELDAAKVTL

-208 NIFLNSYMDIL
+208 NIFLNSYMDNL

-262 PGGPAEKNGLL
+262 PGGPAENNGLL

-278 IIGIYDVNNVV
+278 IIGVYDEKNLL

-321 DADSNPYDLSLI
+321 DADSNPYDLSLV
-333 RDAVTLEEQAAS
+333 RDDVTLEEQAAS
-345 SYIKTLDINN
+345 SYIKTLDIDN
-355 KQFDIGVITVPS
+355 KQFHIGVITVPS
-367 FYQDFAARRKG
+367 FYQDFAARRRGDKD
-378 ETNYKST
+378 YKST
-385 ASDVKNIVEELEE
+385 SSDVKKIVEELEQV
-398 IGIDAIIMDLRGN
+398 GIDAIVMDLRGN

-438 DDNIEILDDPYPGMI
+438 DNNIEILDDPYPGMV
-453 YNGPLV
+453 YNGPMV

-468 ASEIFAAAI
+468 ASEIFAGAM

-500 PLDRYSRYTSKKGF
+500 PLDRYSRYQSKKGF

-527 TGSGTQNKGVVPDI
+527 TGSGTQNIGVIPDI

-546 INEDKIGEAT
+546 INAEVIGEET
-556 KANTLPWDQI
+556 KSNTLPWDQI
-566 VRLDFKTQHELSSA
+566 VKLDFETQHQLSSV
-580 LSVVEEN
+580 LSVVEDS

-604 IDDFNSDQEVSTVSL
+604 IDDFNDDQQVSIVSL
-619 NIDQRQNERDSRSLQ
+619 NIDQRKNDRNSRNLK
-634 NKERREKRLKELGY
+634 NKERRKKRLKELGY
-648 KDDQSFDDFRSNTIL
+648 TDDQSFDDFRSNTIL

-676 WDSNNIDQVPDKTS
+676 WDANNTNQVPEKTS
-690 YSSLLVNRLFSCWRI
+690 
-705 SFVIWFWLHSNIL
+705 
-718 WVHSR
+718 

>member
-1 MIKQFK
+1 MIKKFK
-7 LFLISIILISSQVGS
+7 LLLISIFLISSQVGS
-22 QNSDGIP
+22 QNSDRIP
-29 TLLTEKPVDN
+29 ALLTEKPVDN

-65 RILDSFIESLDSFKM
+65 KILNSFIKSLDSFKM
-80 YFLEDDITYF
+80 YFIEDDITYF

-108 VFDMFSIYRLRVQQR
+108 IFDMFSIYRLRVQQR
-123 LSYSINLINSINSF
+123 LSYSINLVNSINSF
-137 EDDESYQFRAKKKKW
+137 DGEETYEFRAKKKTW
-152 SKTNNALDIQWR
+152 SKTNKTLDNQWR
-164 KRTKNDLLSLVLAGQ
+164 KKTKNDLLSLVLAGQ
-179 ELETAKDTL
+179 ELESAKVTL
-188 KKRYQRFLDRV
+188 KKRYQRFLERI
-199 NDYKEEDVI
+199 NDYEEEDVI
-208 NIFLNSYMDIL
+208 NIFLNSYMDNL

-234 EIQTSLSYEGI
+234 EIQTSLSYQGI

-278 IIGIYDVNNVV
+278 IIGIYDKKNLL

-333 RDAVTLEEQAAS
+333 RDDVTLEEQAAS
-345 SYIKTLDINN
+345 SYIKTLDIDN
-355 KQFDIGVITVPS
+355 KQFHIGVITVPS
-367 FYQDFAARRKG
+367 FYQDFAARRRGDKD
-378 ETNYKST
+378 YKST
-385 ASDVKNIVEELEE
+385 ASDVKKIVEELEE
-398 IGIDAIIMDLRGN
+398 VGIDAIVMDLRGN

-438 DDNIEILDDPYPGMI
+438 DNNVEILDDPYPGMV
-453 YNGPLV
+453 YNGPMV

-468 ASEIFAAAI
+468 ASEIFAGAI

-500 PLDRYSRYTSKKGF
+500 PLDRYSRYQSKKGF

-527 TGSGTQNKGVVPDI
+527 TGSGTQNKGVIPDI

-546 INEDKIGEAT
+546 INEKVIGEET
-556 KANTLPWDQI
+556 KSNTLPWDQI
-566 VRLDFKTQHELSSA
+566 VKLDFKTQHELSSA
-580 LSVVEEN
+580 LSVVEDS

-604 IDDFNSDQEVSTVSL
+604 IDDFNDDQQVSTVSL
-619 NIDQRQNERDSRSLQ
+619 NIDQRKNDRNSRNLQ

-648 KDDQSFDDFRSNTIL
+648 TDDQSFDDFRSNTIL

-676 WDSNNIDQVPDKTS
+676 WDTNNINQVPEKTS
-690 YSSLLVNRLFSCWRI
+690 
-705 SFVIWFWLHSNIL
+705 
-718 WVHSR
+718 

>member
-1 MIKQFK
+1 MIKHFK
-7 LFLISIILISSQVGS
+7 LLLISIILISSQVGS

-44 VTAISERAHISQKNV
+44 VTAISERAHISQNNV

-65 RILDSFIESLDSFKM
+65 KVLNSFIESLDSFKM

-103 GDLDP
+103 GDLEP

-123 LSYSINLINSINSF
+123 LSYSINLVNSINSF
-137 EDDESYQFRAKKKKW
+137 EKDENYQFRAKKTKW
-152 SKTNNALDIQWR
+152 SKSNNALEIQWR
-164 KRTKNDLLSLVLAGQ
+164 KKTKNDLLSLVLAGQ

-199 NDYKEEDVI
+199 NEFEEEDVI

-262 PGGPAEKNGLL
+262 PGGPAEQNGRL

-278 IIGIYDVNNVV
+278 IIGIYDVNNLV

-303 IRGPKGSTVKLKI
+303 IRGPKGSSVKLKI

-345 SYIKTLDINN
+345 SYIKTLDVDNE
-355 KQFDIGVITVPS
+355 QFHIGVITVPS

-378 ETNYKST
+378 EINYKST
-385 ASDVKNIVEELEE
+385 TSDVKNIVKELEE

-426 IDNGPIV
+426 IDQGPIV

-438 DDNIEILDDPYPGMI
+438 DDNIEVLEDPYPGMV
-453 YNGPLV
+453 YNGPMV

-527 TGSGTQNKGVVPDI
+527 TGSGTQNKGVTPDI

-546 INEDKIGEAT
+546 INEDKIGEET
-556 KANTLPWDQI
+556 KSNTLPWDQI
-566 VRLDFKTQHELSSA
+566 VKLDFKAQHELSSA
-580 LSVVEEN
+580 LSVVEKN

-604 IDDFNSDQEVSTVSL
+604 IDNFNNEQEVSSVSL
-619 NIDQRQNERDSRSLQ
+619 NIDQRQNERDTRSQQ

-648 KDDQSFDDFRSNTIL
+648 KDDQTFDEFRSNTIL
-663 NEIYLMVADLIES
+663 NEIYLMVADLIGT
-676 WDSNNIDQVPDKTS
+676 WDTQYIDQVPEKTS
-690 YSSLLVNRLFSCWRI
+690 
-705 SFVIWFWLHSNIL
+705 
-718 WVHSR
+718 

>member
-7 LFLISIILISSQVGS
+7 LLLISIVLISSQVGS
-22 QNSDGIP
+22 QNSDHIP

-44 VTAISERAHISQKNV
+44 VTAISERAHISQNSV

-65 RILDSFIESLDSFKM
+65 KVLNSFIESLDSFKM

-103 GDLDP
+103 GDLEP

-123 LSYSINLINSINSF
+123 LSYSINLVNSINSF
-137 EDDESYQFRAKKKKW
+137 EKDENYQFRAKKTKW
-152 SKTNNALDIQWR
+152 SKSNNALEIQWR
-164 KRTKNDLLSLVLAGQ
+164 KKTKNDLLSLVLAGQ

-199 NDYKEEDVI
+199 NEYEEEDVI

-262 PGGPAEKNGLL
+262 PGGPAEKNGRL

-278 IIGIYDVNNVV
+278 IIGIYDVNNLV
-289 IDVIGWDVNEVVKL
+289 IDVIGWDVSEVVKL

-345 SYIKTLDINN
+345 SYIKTLVVDNE
-355 KQFDIGVITVPS
+355 QFHIGVITVPS

-378 ETNYKST
+378 EKNYKST
-385 ASDVKNIVEELEE
+385 TSDVKNIVKELQE

-426 IDNGPIV
+426 IDQGPIV

-438 DDNIEILDDPYPGMI
+438 DDNIEVLDDPYPGMV
-453 YNGPLV
+453 YNGPMV

-527 TGSGTQNKGVVPDI
+527 TGSGTQNKGVTPDI

-546 INEDKIGEAT
+546 INEDKIGEET
-556 KANTLPWDQI
+556 KSNTLPWDQI
-566 VRLDFKTQHELSSA
+566 VKLDFKTQHELSSA
-580 LSVVEEN
+580 LSVVENN

-604 IDDFNSDQEVSTVSL
+604 IDKFNNEQEVSIVSL
-619 NIDQRQNERDSRSLQ
+619 NIDQRQIERDSRSQQ

-648 KDDQSFDDFRSNTIL
+648 KDDQTFDEFRSNTIL
-663 NEIYLMVADLIES
+663 NEIYLMVTDLIAA
-676 WDSNNIDQVPDKTS
+676 WDTHYIDQVPEKTS
-690 YSSLLVNRLFSCWRI
+690 
-705 SFVIWFWLHSNIL
+705 
-718 WVHSR
+718 

>member
-1 MIKQFK
+1 MT
-7 LFLISIILISSQVGS
+7 
-22 QNSDGIP
+22 IP
-29 TLLTEKPVDN
+29 
-39 YLLKL
+39 
-44 VTAISERAHISQKNV
+44 
-59 NNESSI
+59 
-65 RILDSFIESLDSFKM
+65 
-80 YFLEDDITYF
+80 
-90 QRYRYKIDDTLKS
+90 LKS

-566 VRLDFKTQHELSSA
+566 VKLDFKTQHELSSA

-604 IDDFNSDQEVSTVSL
+604 IDDFNNDQEVSTVSL
-619 NIDQRQNERDSRSLQ
+619 NIDQRQNERDSRTLQ

-690 YSSLLVNRLFSCWRI
+690 
-705 SFVIWFWLHSNIL
+705 
-718 WVHSR
+718 